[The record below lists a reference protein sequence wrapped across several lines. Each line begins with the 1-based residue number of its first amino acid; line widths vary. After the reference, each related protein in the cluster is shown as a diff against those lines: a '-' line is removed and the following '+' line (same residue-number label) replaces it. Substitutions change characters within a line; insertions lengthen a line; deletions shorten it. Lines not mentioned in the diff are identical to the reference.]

1 MARRFFQVWTAWLK
15 MPILLVALLVGQTA
29 MAQSNPPSAV
39 ADKSAI
45 NQELHKTIVD
55 EHTGFKVGKTTDGGG
70 PTYVFF
76 DPQCNHCLDLWQ
88 QAKPLNNTYQLTWVP
103 VNLLGEKSLDLGAAL
118 IESKTPGKLMDLK
131 LQDSKLTDPKAKPS
145 AKVADVTR
153 AKVKANLALLKKLG
167 FDSVPLVVRYNEKT
181 KTFSAD
187 LGSMTTAGIES
198 LLKIQNT
205 PANQ

>member
-1 MARRFFQVWTAWLK
+1 MARKLFPVWAALLK
-15 MPILLVALLVGQTA
+15 MPILLVVLIVVQTA

-39 ADKSAI
+39 ADKAAI
-45 NQELHKTIVD
+45 NQALHKTIVD

-88 QAKPLNNTYQLTWVP
+88 QAKPLNGKYQLTWVP
-103 VNLLGEKSLDLGAAL
+103 VNLLGEKSLALGVAL
-118 IESKTPGKLMDLK
+118 LESKTPGKLMD
-131 LQDSKLTDPKAKPS
+131 SKLKGPKATPS
-145 AKVADVTR
+145 AKAAEVTR
-153 AKVKANLALLKKLG
+153 EKVKANLALLKKLG
-167 FDSVPLVVRYNEKT
+167 FDSVPLVVRYDEKS

-187 LGSMTTAGIES
+187 LGSMTTAGLED

-205 PANQ
+205 PAN